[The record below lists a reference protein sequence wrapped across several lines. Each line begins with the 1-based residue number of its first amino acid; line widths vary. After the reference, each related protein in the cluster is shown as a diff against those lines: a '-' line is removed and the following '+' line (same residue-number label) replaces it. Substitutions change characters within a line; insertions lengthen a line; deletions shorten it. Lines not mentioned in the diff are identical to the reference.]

1 MANIKVK
8 ALVNLKYG
16 STIAKIGNIF
26 EVKEEDAKTLAK
38 RKLVEE
44 LPQQTTTATAETP
57 KQTTTTTEAPKQ
69 TTVKAKK

>member
-26 EVKEEDAKTLAK
+26 EVRQEDAKALAQ
-38 RKLVEE
+38 RKLIEE
-44 LPQQTTTATAETP
+44 LPQ
-57 KQTTTTTEAPKQ
+57 QTTTTTEAPKQ
-69 TTVKAKK
+69 TTTTTKAKK

>member
-26 EVKEEDAKTLAK
+26 EVRQEDAKALAQK
-38 RKLVEE
+38 KLVEE
-44 LPQQTTTATAETP
+44 LPQQI
-57 KQTTTTTEAPKQ
+57 TTTTEAPKQ
-69 TTVKAKK
+69 TTKAKK